1 MDSSFVPWLDRK
13 VSLYQGV
20 MARECSEVT
29 LREFL
34 FDIPAM
40 VERDVFR
47 VRGMREGEEQSALKR
62 SLPHAT
68 VSGLFSG
75 PHSLDCLKGR
85 TGLLCLD
92 IDAKDNPSLS
102 FGRVKEILSPLPYI
116 LYIGVSVR
124 GKGVFV
130 IVPLAFPDRIREH
143 FLSLERAFRNKGI
156 VVDGACK
163 DVTRL
168 RCVSCTDDPYL
179 NENAVPY
186 RYTLEV
192 KPRAVRPS
200 ADGRSRF
207 RQGGNASR
215 VEALVS
221 RIVEGGVDITEP
233 YDSWF
238 KIGCALHSEFGEDG
252 RRLFH
257 AVSSVSGK
265 YSPQACDLQ
274 YDRCGRIGGISIATF
289 FKFCS
294 DAGVKVSYNED
305 GRG

>member
-1 MDSSFVPWLDRK
+1 MDETFIPWLDRK

-20 MARECSEVT
+20 TARECSEVT

-34 FDIPAM
+34 FDIPVM
-40 VERDVFR
+40 CLSDICR
-47 VRGMREGEEQSALKR
+47 VRSMGEGERQSALKR

-75 PHSLDCLKGR
+75 PHSLDSLKGR

-92 IDAKDNPSLS
+92 VDAKDNPELDYAKV
-102 FGRVKEILSPLPYI
+102 REILSPLPYV

-130 IVPLAFPDRIREH
+130 IVPVAFPDRMREH

-156 VVDGACK
+156 TLDSACK

-168 RCVSCTDDPYL
+168 RCVSFTDDPYV
-179 NENAVPY
+179 NENATPY
-186 RYTLEV
+186 RYLY
-192 KPRAVRPS
+192 
-200 ADGRSRF
+200 DGRGRVARF
-207 RQGGNASR
+207 
-215 VEALVS
+215 
-221 RIVEGGVDITEP
+221 EGGVAREGGKDSTSARVSALVGRLVSDRIDITEP

-257 AVSSVSGK
+257 AVSSVSPK
-265 YSPQACDLQ
+265 YSPSACDVQ
-274 YDRCGRIGGISIATF
+274 YDRCSRIGGISIATF

-294 DAGVKVSYNED
+294 DAGVKTGSL
-305 GRG
+305 